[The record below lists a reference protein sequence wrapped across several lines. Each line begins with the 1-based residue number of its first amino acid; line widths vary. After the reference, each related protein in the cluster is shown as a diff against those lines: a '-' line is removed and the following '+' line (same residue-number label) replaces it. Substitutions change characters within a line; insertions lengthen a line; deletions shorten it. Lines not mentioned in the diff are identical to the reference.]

1 LINKHLLIIT
11 ALCLCFVLPSC
22 VIRKSKN
29 TVGLLSVEK
38 TDSVFVDVAAKK
50 NDTILQN
57 SGFLQNDS
65 NFLQNNITSTDNV
78 KLNDTVVLKKDNV
91 VLKTDTVSLPPDST
105 ATATVTDSLPPK
117 KQSKNA
123 LEYPVDF
130 SATDSIVLFGD
141 GRVHL
146 YKEGKLV
153 YHENQIKEI
162 TADFIR
168 VKMDSSTMHAIGVKD
183 TLGNLSGSPVF
194 KDGGQEYSA
203 KEINYNFKTQKG
215 YIRGAVAQE
224 GEGYIIA
231 DITKKTAD
239 GYLNMKGGKYT
250 TCDNHDHPHFYM
262 QLTKGRVKP
271 GGFVAAGPAY
281 LVVEDVPLPL
291 AVPFGFFPFTS
302 KYASGIIMPSFGDD
316 LVKGFFLKRGGYY
329 FAFSDYIDLALT
341 GDIYTKGSWGLY
353 LESKYRKRYKFSGN
367 VHISYDN
374 VVNGEKGTKD
384 YSVARNFRISW
395 NHQQDP
401 KANPYITF
409 SASVDFST
417 SGYNKNRIEYVY
429 DSQQQSK
436 AQTSSSINFSQRFPE
451 LPINYSVNVGI
462 TQRMSDSTLSLTLPN
477 LTFNLNQIYPF
488 KRKNAVGKE
497 RFYEKFTF
505 SMTMSFENRLPSTKE
520 NKVFK
525 TSFAKDWEN
534 GISYRPNISMPI
546 TLFKY
551 LTINPT
557 INYSGRISFKKVEQS
572 WNMAEQ
578 RVHKD
583 TISGFFHTFNLSMGI
598 SMNTKLYG
606 FYSPLPKIKKALGI
620 GDIRH
625 VLTPS
630 ISFTYQPNFGDPLW
644 KFYKQYEKVIV
655 DKTAQEMIRRETVK
669 YSPYDGAP
677 PPGEVQR
684 LSISLANNLEMKVIN
699 KAASDTTDVP
709 VYKTISLIDNF
720 TVSGGYNFAAD
731 SLKLDDISASLRIKI
746 TKSFSL
752 NLSTRFLMYKYGLN
766 ENGTPVLINQLRKV
780 PWFTGTQTNFS
791 YTFNNS
797 TFKKKEKKKDKD
809 AEEEE
814 HININGVAY
823 DPEDMTDLNNPYNPK
838 SPIYDETLT
847 GTNADPFAKKDG
859 KKDKKKNESD
869 AEGYQKPDIQW
880 SLSLGVHVGWGR
892 LPMAEFD
899 KKKMDYKRGFYS
911 NGISINGY
919 INPTP
924 NWKLSFN
931 ASLQLMK
938 QVKITQLTL
947 NLSRDLHC
955 WHLTA
960 SVTPVGYSKSFMVT
974 IGANA
979 SMLQDLKYDKY
990 SNTSGLPTW

>member
-1 LINKHLLIIT
+1 
-11 ALCLCFVLPSC
+11 LCFILPSC
-22 VIRKSKN
+22 VVRKSKN
-29 TVGLLSVEK
+29 TVGLLSAEK
-38 TDSVFVDVAAKK
+38 TEGIFVDDTAQKNSTILKDSVVLKNDSTLLQNITDIKLQNNDTIQTDSTKIATDSVPTKK
-50 NDTILQN
+50 KSSN
-57 SGFLQNDS
+57 S
-65 NFLQNNITSTDNV
+65 
-78 KLNDTVVLKKDNV
+78 
-91 VLKTDTVSLPPDST
+91 
-105 ATATVTDSLPPK
+105 
-117 KQSKNA
+117 A

-130 SATDSIVLFGD
+130 SATDSIVVFGD

-146 YKEGKLV
+146 YKDGKVV
-153 YHENQIKEI
+153 YREAQTKEI

-168 VKMDSSTMHAIGVKD
+168 VKMDSSTMHAVGVKD

-215 YIRGAVAQE
+215 YIRGGVTQE

-231 DITKKTAD
+231 DKTKKTAD
-239 GYLNMKGGKYT
+239 GYLNMQGGMYT

-262 QLTKGRVKP
+262 KLTKGRVKP

-302 KYASGIIMPSFGDD
+302 KFSSGIIMPSFGDD

-329 FAFSDYIDLALT
+329 FAFNDYIDLALT
-341 GDIYTKGSWGLY
+341 GDIYTKGSWGVY
-353 LESKYRKRYKFSGN
+353 LESRYRKRYKFSGSVN
-367 VHISYDN
+367 ISYDN
-374 VVNGEKGTKD
+374 VVNGEKGTKE
-384 YSVARNFRISW
+384 YSVARNFRINW

-401 KANPYITF
+401 KSSPYTTF
-409 SASVDFST
+409 SASVDFTT
-417 SGYNKNRIEYVY
+417 SGYNRNRIEYNY
-429 DSQQQSK
+429 DYQQQSQ
-436 AQTSSSINFSQRFPE
+436 AQTSSSINFTHRLPE

-462 TQRMSDSTLSLTLPN
+462 TQSMRDSTLSLTLPN
-477 LTFNLNQIYPF
+477 FTVNLNQIYPF

-505 SMTMSFENRLPSTKE
+505 SMSMSFENRLPSTKE
-520 NKVFK
+520 SKVFK
-525 TSFAKDWEN
+525 TSFAKDWQN

-578 RVHKD
+578 RVRRD
-583 TISGFFHTFNLSMGI
+583 TISGFYHTFNLSMGI

-625 VLTPS
+625 VFTPQ
-630 ISFTYQPNFGDPLW
+630 ITFTYQPDFGDPIW
-644 KFYKQYEKVIV
+644 KFWKQYEKVTV
-655 DKTAQEMIRRETVK
+655 DKTAQNMIKREIVR

-677 PPGEVQR
+677 QPGEQRR

-709 VYKTISLIDNF
+709 VYKTVSLIDNF

-731 SLKLDDISASLRIKI
+731 SLNFDPISASLRIKL

-752 NLSTRFLMYKYGLN
+752 SLNTQFLMYKYGLN
-766 ENGTPVLINQLRKV
+766 ENGTPVQINQLRKV
-780 PWFTGTQTNFS
+780 PWFTGTSTSFS
-791 YTFNNS
+791 YTFNNN

-809 AEEEE
+809 AEEE

-838 SPIYDETLT
+838 SPLYDETLAN
-847 GTNADPFAKKDG
+847 TNADPFAKKNG
-859 KKDKKKNESD
+859 KKDNKKNESD
-869 AEGYQKPDIQW
+869 NEGYQKPDIQW
-880 SLSLGVHVGWGR
+880 SLSLSTTVGWGKS
-892 LPMAEFD
+892 PEFD
-899 KKKMDYKRGFYS
+899 MKKMEYKRTFNCS
-911 NGISINGY
+911 GISINGY

-924 NWKLSFN
+924 FWKLSFTS
-931 ASLQLMK
+931 SLQIMK

-960 SVTPVGYSKSFMVT
+960 SVTPISGFSGASFMVT

-990 SNTSGLPTW
+990 SNTGGLRNWDGY